1 MTFCVKYYIDKK
13 TRSILCNKKNI
24 TLFTKRENP
33 PLIPKYIGEYLLFFA
48 WQCNHRIKYLFAA
61 GKVCERT

>member
-33 PLIPKYIGEYLLFFA
+33 PLIPKYIGEYLLYFA
-48 WQCNHRIKYLFAA
+48 
-61 GKVCERT
+61 